1 MRLLPPDSGEQLKE
15 PFIVSIE
22 DPSHA
27 IAKEALSGY
36 RWVMLGIAFLVQTSN
51 ALATQAVAPLAP
63 LFQPELGL
71 SKSEVGLFS
80 SIIYAGS
87 WGVLIIAGSLC
98 DRFGVRRLISLALVV
113 IGLVMLSMSRVGSFL
128 AAATVMFV
136 AGIGGGVV
144 MPGSTKIIMDW
155 FPPQARATAMG
166 LKQAGVPL
174 AGILTAATLPVIALA
189 VGWRSAISVVG
200 FVIIASGLAAGILA
214 RDVAAPPR
222 AARKGSLGAGL
233 GAVIRNRA
241 LWAVSGVSV
250 FYVTAQLAL
259 VSYLA
264 LYLKEV
270 LLVPV
275 VPEEHTRIVVAGGY
289 LALCQAG
296 GVFGRVFWGVVSDRL
311 FNGRRM
317 VVLAIIGVLS
327 ALVSLIVARL
337 EPGVSLGWLSLVLFA
352 YGATAI
358 GWNGLYHAAM
368 AEAAGR
374 RFAATGTG
382 MGMTLNQFGVIA
394 GPPLFGFVVDVSGS
408 YQIGWTLLAGFCVAG
423 VLLSVYN
430 ARGEGQIE

>member
-1 MRLLPPDSGEQLKE
+1 MAAKKPLLVVAAE
-15 PFIVSIE
+15 PST
-22 DPSHA
+22 S
-27 IAKEALSGY
+27 SY
-36 RWVMLGIAFLVQTSN
+36 RWVMLGVAFLVQLSN

-71 SKSEVGLFS
+71 SKAEVGLFS
-80 SIIYAGS
+80 SIIFAGS
-87 WGVLIIAGSLC
+87 WGVLIVAGSLV
-98 DRFGVRRLISLALVV
+98 DRFGVRRLMSAALVI
-113 IGLVMLSMSRVGSFL
+113 IGIVMLSMSQVGSFL
-128 AAATVMFV
+128 AAATVMFL

-144 MPGSTKIIMDW
+144 MPGSTKVIMDW

-174 AGILTAATLPVIALA
+174 AGIVTASTLPVIALA
-189 VGWRSAISVVG
+189 IGWRSAIAVVG
-200 FVIIASGLAAGILA
+200 FVIIASAVVVGIMA
-214 RDVAAPPR
+214 RDVAGTR
-222 AARKGSLGAGL
+222 RSEARKGPLRSGL
-233 GAVIRNRA
+233 GEVIRNRA
-241 LWAVSGVSV
+241 LWAVSGISIL
-250 FYVTAQLAL
+250 YVTAQLAL
-259 VSYLA
+259 TSYLA

-275 VPEEHTRIVVAGGY
+275 VPDEHTRIVVAGGY

-311 FNGRRM
+311 FKGRRM
-317 VVLAIIGVLS
+317 AVLALIGVLS
-327 ALVSLIVARL
+327 ALISVIVARL
-337 EPGVSLGWLSLVLFA
+337 EPGVSLGLLSLLVFA

-368 AEAAGR
+368 AEASGR

-382 MGMTLNQFGVIA
+382 LGMTLNQFGVIG

-408 YQIGWTLLAGFCVAG
+408 YHVAWTLLAGFCIAG

-430 ARGEGQIE
+430 ARWEGRVEKSGR